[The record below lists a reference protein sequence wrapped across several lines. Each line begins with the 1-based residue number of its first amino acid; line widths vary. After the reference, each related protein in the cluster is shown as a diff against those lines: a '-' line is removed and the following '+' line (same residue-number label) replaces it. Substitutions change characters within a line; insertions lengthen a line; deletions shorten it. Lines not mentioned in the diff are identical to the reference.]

1 MTAVHLDG
9 GLADRSAW
17 SADRCS
23 IGKAMDAIGN
33 RVSMLLIRE
42 AFYGT
47 TRFDDFAT
55 RVGVTQASAA
65 SRLRQLTDLG
75 VLERR
80 PYREA
85 GQRTRHEYVL
95 TEMGEDLLPTIF
107 ALMQWGDRWL
117 QGEKGAPV
125 RVSADD
131 AGSGVEVVLR
141 SASGRELKASD
152 LRVGPGSRRR
162 TD

>member
-1 MTAVHLDG
+1 
-9 GLADRSAW
+9 
-17 SADRCS
+17 
-23 IGKAMDAIGN
+23 MDAIGN

-95 TEMGEDLLPTIF
+95 TEMGQDLLPTIV

-117 QGEKGAPV
+117 QGESGAPV
-125 RVSADD
+125 QVSEDGTD
-131 AGSGVEVVLR
+131 AGIEVVLR
-141 SASGRELKASD
+141 GESGRELTAAD
-152 LRVGPGSRRR
+152 LRVRPSGRAGSAS
-162 TD
+162 